1 MYSCFINLNKW
12 KNLQF
17 MTNKKKK
24 PAVLWCN
31 VIIIH
36 KMFKIPGVMSFSV
49 LALLTAEQEMI
60 N

>member
-1 MYSCFINLNKW
+1 MNLNKL